1 MKFSL
6 RTAFLR
12 LPKVAPRT
20 LPRLESLED
29 RAVPATLVGLT
40 TTGTLVTFDSATPGT
55 IGSNVA
61 VTGLQTGETLVGID
75 YRPANGQ
82 LVGVGSTNRLYL
94 LSPSTGVATQIGTP
108 PFTPALSGT
117 AFGVDFN
124 PVADKL
130 RVLSNNG
137 QNLRIDPTTGL
148 VVATDPTLTY
158 DAATY
163 DAVVGGPA
171 PAPLVVSEAYTKNAA
186 PVTGNTV
193 TTDYVIDS
201 KTGLLSTLG
210 AADGDTTIANG
221 SPNSGVLF
229 PVGPLGFT
237 NGAPTGFDIE
247 AGTDAAFVATGNKL
261 YTVSL
266 TTGAGTFV
274 GTVGG
279 GLTLAESQWGQVSP
293 KRRPS
298 TRRSHW
304 RSLEAVSPT
313 G

>member
-6 RTAFLR
+6 RTAFFR
-12 LPKVAPRT
+12 LPKASPRT

-40 TTGTLVTFDSATPGT
+40 TTGNLVTFDSATPGT
-55 IGSNVA
+55 IASNVPI
-61 VTGLQTGETLVGID
+61 TGLQAGETLVGID
-75 YRPANGQ
+75 YRPSNGQ

-94 LSPSTGVATQIGTP
+94 LSPSSGVATQIGTT

-124 PVADKL
+124 PAADKV
-130 RVLSNNG
+130 RVVSNTG

-163 DAVVGGPA
+163 DAVVGGAA
-171 PAPLVVSEAYTKNAA
+171 PAPQVVSEAYTKNAD

-201 KTGLLSTLG
+201 NTGLLSTLG
-210 AADGDTTIANG
+210 AADREEDAA
-221 SPNSGVLF
+221 VRR
-229 PVGPLGFT
+229 PVGDRRVP
-237 NGAPTGFDIE
+237 
-247 AGTDAAFVATGNKL
+247 
-261 YTVSL
+261 
-266 TTGAGTFV
+266 
-274 GTVGG
+274 VGG
-279 GLTLAESQWGQVSP
+279 T
-293 KRRPS
+293 
-298 TRRSHW
+298 
-304 RSLEAVSPT
+304 
-313 G
+313 